1 MPNKIILSAT
11 AIDNFQSCNIR
22 WRNSNLYRLRK
33 IDETDSRRQGTTWHR
48 LQELTGDMD
57 AITDYINEQY
67 ESVSLGRTKEEWE
80 IERVILLYCMAGY
93 NWYYQQQPTQYTVIA
108 SEIEFEIPIGDTV
121 IRGKIDQ
128 LVKDDYGNLYIRE
141 FKSSSKSLDDSYW
154 DHLNLDPQISTYILA
169 INYMLLNGQL
179 EEYGISKDAGLINKI
194 LYNVWHKPKIGPK
207 FITQK
212 ASKELVSTGK
222 YCDTEFVAAVAG
234 ANAPDG
240 GGIYINNVKV
250 IIEPGKKEG
259 TYAIY
264 ETPEMFGARLL
275 QDVVE
280 RPEFYFQEKELGRT
294 YEEMEKFQSEL
305 EFILAMMQYQSENE
319 LWYPCSKECR
329 SRFRCEY
336 TELCEHNI
344 VIDLKNP
351 PAGFEI
357 RRKK

>member
-1 MPNKIILSAT
+1 
-11 AIDNFQSCNIR
+11 
-22 WRNSNLYRLRK
+22 
-33 IDETDSRRQGTTWHR
+33 
-48 LQELTGDMD
+48 MD

-67 ESVSLGRTKEEWE
+67 DSVPLGRTKEEWE
-80 IERVILLYCMAGY
+80 IERIILLYCMAGY

-108 SEIEFEIPIGDTV
+108 SEIEFEIPVGDTI

-128 LVKDDYGNLYIRE
+128 LVKDEYGNLYIRE
-141 FKSSSKSLDDSYW
+141 FKSSSKSLDDTYW

-169 INYMLLNGQL
+169 INYMLLNGDL
-179 EEYGISKDAGLINKI
+179 EQYGTVKDAGLINKV

-212 ASKELVSTGK
+212 VSKELVETGK
-222 YCDTEFVAAVAG
+222 YCDTEFEIIGVD
-234 ANAPDG
+234 DG
-240 GGIYINNVKV
+240 TQTLTASYEINGTQA
-250 IIEPGKKEG
+250 ITEPGKKVG
-259 TYAIY
+259 TFTIY

-294 YEEMEKFQSEL
+294 ADEMKDFEGQLQNIYE
-305 EFILAMMQYQSENE
+305 MMKLQSENE

-329 SRFRCEY
+329 SRWKCEY

-344 VIDLKNP
+344 EIDLENP
-351 PAGFEI
+351 PAGYEI
-357 RRKK
+357 RRRK